1 MRRILLKHGVTLAY
15 HDEGQ
20 GKPVLLLHGFTGTAR
35 SHMGLLIDD
44 LRLDRRVIAPDLR
57 GYGAS
62 RPPERD
68 FPPDFYQ
75 RDATDMAHLIEQLGV
90 GAVSVIGFS
99 DGAESAILL
108 AARYPDRV
116 AKLVAFGVS
125 GVISAPMAAA
135 AQRWLPVSAWGPERA
150 EWRAEIIAD
159 QGEERIEPL
168 VAGWASAAQAIRT
181 AGGNICY
188 QEAAQVRCP
197 TLLINGD
204 GELYNLPEDFARL
217 AARIPKARA
226 EIIAQSSHV
235 IQLDQPARLRSMI
248 RAFLTE

>member
-1 MRRILLKHGVTLAY
+1 MQRILLKHGVTIAY

-35 SHMGLLIDD
+35 SHMGLLIND

-68 FPPDFYQ
+68 FPPDFYR
-75 RDATDMAHLIEQLGV
+75 RDADDMAHLIEQLGV
-90 GAVSVIGFS
+90 KPVSVIGFS

-108 AARYPDRV
+108 AAHYPNLIS
-116 AKLVAFGVS
+116 KLIAFGVS

-168 VAGWASAAQAIRT
+168 VAGWAAAARAIRA

-188 QEAAQVRCP
+188 QESAQVRCP

-217 AARIPKARA
+217 AARIPKAQA
-226 EIIAQSSHV
+226 EIIAESSHS
-235 IQLDQPARLRSMI
+235 IQLDQPARLRSKI

>member
-1 MRRILLKHGVTLAY
+1 MQRILLKHGVTIAY

-44 LRLDRRVIAPDLR
+44 LRRDRRVIAPDLR

-75 RDATDMAHLIEQLGV
+75 RDADDMAHLIDELGIGV
-90 GAVSVIGFS
+90 VSVIGFS

-108 AARYPDRV
+108 AARHPDRV
-116 AKLVAFGVS
+116 SKLIAFGVS

-168 VAGWASAAQAIRT
+168 VTGWAAAARAIRT

-188 QEAAQVRCP
+188 QEAIHVRCP

-204 GELYNLPEDFARL
+204 GELYNLPEDFTRL
-217 AARIPKARA
+217 AARIPKAQA
-226 EIIAQSSHV
+226 EMIAQSSHV
-235 IQLDQPARLRSMI
+235 IQQDQPDRLRSMI
-248 RAFLTE
+248 RTFLAE

>member
-1 MRRILLKHGVTLAY
+1 MQRTLLKHGITRAY

-20 GKPVLLLHGFTGTAR
+20 GKPLLLLHGFTGTAR

-44 LRLDRRVIAPDLR
+44 LCRDRRVIAPDLR

-75 RDATDMAHLIEQLGV
+75 RDADDMAHLIDQLELGP
-90 GAVSVIGFS
+90 VSVIGFS

-108 AARYPDRV
+108 AARRPDLV
-116 AKLVAFGVS
+116 AKLIAFGVS

-135 AQRWLPVSAWGPERA
+135 AQRWLPVAAWGPERA

-168 VAGWASAAQAIRT
+168 VAGWAAAARAIR
-181 AGGNICY
+181 ASGGNICY
-188 QEAAQVRCP
+188 QESAHVRCP

-217 AARIPKARA
+217 AARIPKAQS
-226 EIIAQSSHV
+226 EIIAQSSHA
-235 IQLDQPARLRSMI
+235 IQLDQPDRLRSMI
-248 RAFLTE
+248 RAFLAA

>member
-1 MRRILLKHGVTLAY
+1 MQRILLKHGVTLAY

-68 FPPDFYQ
+68 FPPDFYR
-75 RDATDMAHLIEQLGV
+75 RDADDMAHLIDQLELGP
-90 GAVSVIGFS
+90 VSVIGFS

-108 AARYPDRV
+108 AAHRPDLISR
-116 AKLVAFGVS
+116 LIAFGVS

-135 AQRWLPVSAWGPERA
+135 AQRWLPISAWGLERA

-168 VAGWASAAQAIRT
+168 VAGWAAAAQAIR
-181 AGGNICY
+181 ASGGNICY
-188 QEAAQVRCP
+188 QEAAHVRCP

-217 AARIPKARA
+217 AARIPRA
-226 EIIAQSSHV
+226 QAQIVAQSSHS
-235 IQLDQPARLRSMI
+235 IQLDQPDRLRSMI
-248 RAFLTE
+248 RTFLAE